1 MSILSFSFGIVIGIL
16 IAGIVWHLWNT
27 QRQFFK
33 FFDWLVLLAALASAL
48 LTFAMVSTLIMEPLP
63 GALRAAGISAF
74 LFGGTTIVLA
84 VFLSRRLVLSKK
96 NGNDRTA
103 PGSR

>member
-1 MSILSFSFGIVIGIL
+1 MSIISFSSGILIGIL
-16 IAGIVWHLWNT
+16 ISGIVLQLWKT

-33 FFDWLVLLAALASAL
+33 FLDWLLLLVVLASAL
-48 LTFAMVSTLIMEPLP
+48 FTLAMVSTLVMEPLP

-84 VFLSRRLVLSKK
+84 MFLKRRVALAKK
-96 NGNDRTA
+96 AGNDKNTS
-103 PGSR
+103 GSR